1 MFNFK
6 YEYSFMFES
15 TGCGSK
21 FLGMP
26 YDVEFETMWQQIGE
40 ELRSRHNRFLGMPFD
55 SGFERMWRQI
65 REELKRDRED
75 DQFAIHFQR
84 NLTLYAKEEGGDVG
98 QLESFIE
105 RR

>member
-6 YEYSFMFES
+6 LEYSFMFES
-15 TGCGSK
+15 SGCEGK

-26 YDVEFETMWQQIGE
+26 YDGEFEAMWQQIGN

-55 SGFERMWRQI
+55 SGFERMWRQV

-75 DQFAIHFQR
+75 NELALCFQR
-84 NLTLYAKEEGGDVG
+84 NLSIYVKEEGDVG